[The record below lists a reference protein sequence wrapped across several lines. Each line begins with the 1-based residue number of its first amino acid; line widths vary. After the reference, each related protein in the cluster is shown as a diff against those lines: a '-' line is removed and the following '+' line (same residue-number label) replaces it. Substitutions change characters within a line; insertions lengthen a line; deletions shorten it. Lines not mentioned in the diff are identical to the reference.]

1 MERTA
6 RCACE
11 QLSVVVEDAPDW
23 VAACSCQQCQRRTGT
38 VVSVSAYF
46 PVAAVKDIRGNSQ
59 LFTRNSDAGRALRA
73 HFCPNCGS
81 SVYWEAD
88 FCPGHVGIGVG
99 MFNDDDFPPPQ
110 VAVWTQH
117 LPDWMSLPE
126 GIRTF
131 EAGPKR

>member
-6 RCACE
+6 RCACGK
-11 QLSVVVEDAPDW
+11 LSVVVEGAPDF

-46 PVAAVKDIRGNSQ
+46 PAAAVKDIRGDSQ
-59 LFTRNSDAGRALRA
+59 LFTRGSDSGRALRV

-88 FCPGHVGIGVG
+88 FRPGQFGFAVG

-117 LPDWMSLPE
+117 LPDWISLPE
-126 GIRTF
+126 GVRTF
-131 EAGPKR
+131 EAGPSR

>member
-6 RCACE
+6 KCACE
-11 QLSVVVEDAPDW
+11 QLSVTVEGAPAL

-38 VVSVSAYF
+38 VLSISAYF
-46 PVAAVKDIRGNSQ
+46 PAAAVKDTRGDSR
-59 LFTRNSDAGRALRA
+59 LFTRRSDAGREMRI

-81 SVYWEAD
+81 SVYWEPE
-88 FCPGHVGIGVG
+88 FLPGHIGFGAG

-110 VAVWTQH
+110 VAVWTEH

-131 EAGPKR
+131 EAGSGR